1 MSAADDMLLFL
12 WGRDQS
18 RPRSRQI
25 EVGPSSAGDCARRV
39 WHEFRGTPR
48 SNPDCDL
55 LPAIMGTA
63 IHEEIAR
70 AFKAADPWEER
81 YEVEV
86 EVKSG
91 WIKGH
96 VDLFVKHSG
105 EVVDWKTTT
114 KKNLKYLG
122 SDQQQQQIQLYG
134 WLLTANGYDVKTVSL
149 VGIARD
155 GGESDV
161 RTVSYPYDPEKA
173 QKALEGLERIRD
185 QDDPPA
191 PEKPP
196 ALFCSAYCVF
206 YDPQAAPDS
215 PDSCPGK
222 VGGR

>member
-1 MSAADDMLLFL
+1 MSAVDDMLLYL
-12 WGRDQS
+12 WGRDQI
-18 RPRSRQI
+18 RPRSRQA

-39 WHEFRGTPR
+39 WHEFQQTPR
-48 SNPDCDL
+48 RNKDCDL

-63 IHEEIAR
+63 IHEEIAK
-70 AFKAADPWEER
+70 AFKAADPWQER
-81 YEVEV
+81 YQVEV
-86 EVKSG
+86 EVQHG
-91 WIKGH
+91 WLKGH
-96 VDLFVKHSG
+96 VDLFVIHSG

-114 KKNLKYLG
+114 RKNLKYLG

-134 WLLTANGYDVKTVSL
+134 WLLTANGYDVKTVTL

-161 RTVSYPYDPEKA
+161 RVVSYPYDPEKA
-173 QKALEGLERIRD
+173 EKALEGLEAIRD

-196 ALFCSAYCVF
+196 ALFCKAYCQF
-206 YDPQAAPDS
+206 YEPTGAF